1 MYANDPKRT
10 FVGPARFL
18 AARQRRSTEAAG
30 TDRGNMA
37 MIGAAAA
44 SDQLQ
49 IGQRRQEFRVVLG
62 ELGHVA
68 DIDLRGGIE
77 LGVTLGRGIGPQAA
91 DAADPRRS
99 ALHLATEVTRMG
111 AIDHVIGRIA
121 AGTSAIATSSGLR
134 PGRAPS
140 VSTAKERTVGS
151 PARSAARA
159 MPMASGVL
167 VRV

>member
-1 MYANDPKRT
+1 
-10 FVGPARFL
+10 
-18 AARQRRSTEAAG
+18 
-30 TDRGNMA
+30 MA

-49 IGQRRQEFRVVLG
+49 IGQRWQEFRVLLG
-62 ELGHVA
+62 ELGYIA

-99 ALHLATEVTRMG
+99 ALHLASEVTWMG

-121 AGTSAIATSSGLR
+121 AGR
-134 PGRAPS
+134 
-140 VSTAKERTVGS
+140 
-151 PARSAARA
+151 
-159 MPMASGVL
+159 L
-167 VRV
+167 VDLGNSDA